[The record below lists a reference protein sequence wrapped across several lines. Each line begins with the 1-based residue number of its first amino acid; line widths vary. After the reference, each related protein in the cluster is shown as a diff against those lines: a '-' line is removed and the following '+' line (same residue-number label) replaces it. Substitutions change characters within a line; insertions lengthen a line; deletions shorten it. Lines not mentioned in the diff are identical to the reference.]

1 MVARHLVADGDLAVR
16 EAASPLESRVTTS
29 QRSREPAGREE
40 SPTYAAPWMVV
51 RLEKSWRVRVTKLQL
66 GLARVFL
73 AGEVMAKQRL
83 EPY

>member
-1 MVARHLVADGDLAVR
+1 MTDGDLAVR
-16 EAASPLESRVTTS
+16 KAASPVESRVTTS

-51 RLEKSWRVRVTKLQL
+51 RLENSWRVRVTKLQI
-66 GLARVFL
+66 GLARDFL
-73 AGEVMAKQRL
+73 VGEVMARQGF